1 MQTAMA
7 APKAVAVP
15 TAAAAADK
23 EVLSGRSGKSLCR
36 NFSRFHLSEGRLLL
50 LMSKE
55 RLLSNFRFFRPEHSS
70 GLRAG
75 GGETG
80 GGDGGV
86 HRSNGGGST
95 DSCRP
100 V

>member
-15 TAAAAADK
+15 TAAADK
-23 EVLSGRSGKSLCR
+23 EVFSGHSGNSLCR

-86 HRSNGGGST
+86 YRSHGGGST